1 MKSIETL
8 VMAVV
13 DRILGDL
20 DRVIEF
26 RLRPPHY
33 QGLGIA
39 DILSDYLRT
48 ALSIERERPGYKR
61 ILFEV
66 GLVDE
71 ETRSAFK
78 RFRHRLDGGLVGLLL
93 ERRSEIGHSDP
104 ETAARFVADQLS
116 AMLWARLDRVMTPT
130 QLEDRDDADFV
141 AETVRSASAYLQL
154 RADS

>member
-1 MKSIETL
+1 MKGVGPLALCFGAKREALYRWLGRLWMILNFRFVFQDTSRRGSVLQFHAEAHLI
-8 VMAVV
+8 AGVV
-13 DRILGDL
+13 
-20 DRVIEF
+20 F
-26 RLRPPHY
+26 A
-33 QGLGIA
+33 GLI
-39 DILSDYLRT
+39 
-48 ALSIERERPGYKR
+48 
-61 ILFEV
+61 
-66 GLVDE
+66 DE

-104 ETAARFVADQLS
+104 ETAARFVVDQLS